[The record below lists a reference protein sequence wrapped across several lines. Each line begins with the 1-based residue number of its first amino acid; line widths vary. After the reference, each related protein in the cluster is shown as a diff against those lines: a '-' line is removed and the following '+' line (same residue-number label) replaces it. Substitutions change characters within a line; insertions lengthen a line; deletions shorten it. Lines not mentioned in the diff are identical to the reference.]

1 MKLSA
6 LLCLLALFAQ
16 AGPAAAHS
24 GDQVSIDRLTQV
36 IAAYPEQQA
45 LYIKRAAIYAHA
57 GRWQLADSDFQR
69 AYLFGDPREVSFE
82 LGLMRF
88 RQGDYGRAQVQFSLY
103 LSIHP
108 NAAEALLYRA
118 RAAQAAGAPQMA
130 LADFQAYFTLV
141 DKPHPGDL
149 LAAAMLM
156 AQGPGPG
163 VGSALSLVDSAMAK
177 TGLQPQLQRYAI
189 TLELQRGDYPGALSR
204 CAQMEASL
212 GSSPQ
217 WQVEMAELLL
227 QANRHEEAT
236 AMLEQAQS
244 QLDGL
249 KNTPARQ
256 ALRVKIE
263 QLTLS

>member
-1 MKLSA
+1 LKLSA
-6 LLCLLALFAQ
+6 LVCLLALFAQ

-36 IAAYPEQQA
+36 IASYPEQQA
-45 LYIKRAAIYAHA
+45 LYIKRAAIYSHA
-57 GRWQLADSDFQR
+57 GSWQLADSDFQR
-69 AYLFGDPREVSFE
+69 AYGLGDPREVSFE

-88 RQGDYGRAQVQFSLY
+88 RQGDYGQAQAQFSLY
-103 LSIHP
+103 LSLHP

-141 DKPHPGDL
+141 DQPHPGDL
-149 LAAAMLM
+149 LAAAILM
-156 AQGPGPG
+156 AQGEDPA
-163 VGSALSLVDSAMAK
+163 VDSALNLIDGAMAK

-189 TLELQRGDYPGALSR
+189 TLELQRGELPAALRR

-236 AMLEQAQS
+236 AMLQQAQL

-249 KNTPARQ
+249 KNTPARR

-263 QLTLS
+263 QLKFS